1 MSCGKPH
8 ATPCTEVVA
17 SISAYIDGE
26 VTAEQYQVITVHLSE
41 CPPCVHEEQA
51 HRAVKGLVVRAFS
64 RTKAPATLH
73 ARVRATFRS
82 IDEQ

>member
-8 ATPCTEVVA
+8 ASPCTEVVA

-26 VTAEQYQVITVHLSE
+26 VTAEQYQVIAVHLSE
-41 CPPCVHEEQA
+41 CPPCFDEEQA
-51 HRAVKGLVVRAFS
+51 HRVVKGLVVRAYG
-64 RTKAPATLH
+64 RTRAPATLH

-82 IDEQ
+82 VDGQ